1 MSWTDGFVLF
11 PFSKDGS
18 GVLADC
24 SLCGT
29 EATLSFSAGPVCSS
43 FFRCSLCHSASS
55 FLVSATPTSLP
66 LLLLS
71 DSRHPLSFYFNLSG
85 RFSRDCIVFPPVLPR
100 YNGLPD
106 TRFSR
111 GTMRRLM
118 SWPDG
123 KRFPR
128 ISHIHS
134 YLFSDW
140 RRTVSSKFFDTLVPS
155 ISTEELVFPLYARC
169 VPSRLRCNGHS
180 LLISSHL
187 SRIGRIEN
195 PSCSACG
202 HPSQD
207 ISHLIL
213 HCPAT
218 DSAPLA
224 LWRLSGPGPG
234 ELPGCWSSMV
244 FRHAPILRKGPGS
257 NNSSKRGKNDVKS
270 TV

>member
-1 MSWTDGFVLF
+1 MFKFFPLQPVPFCKLF
-11 PFSKDGS
+11 PGLGNTNKSAISLLFSCS
-18 GVLADC
+18 PTLAL
-24 SLCGT
+24 SSPLC
-29 EATLSFSAGPVCSS
+29 
-43 FFRCSLCHSASS
+43 
-55 FLVSATPTSLP
+55 P
-66 LLLLS
+66 LL
-71 DSRHPLSFYFNLSG
+71 HYSFYFDLSG
-85 RFSRDCIVFPPVLPR
+85 RFGRDCIVFPPVLSR

-134 YLFSDW
+134 SFFSDW
-140 RRTVSSKFFDTLVPS
+140 RRTVLSKFFDTLVPS

-169 VPSRLRCNGHS
+169 VPSRLRYNGQPTDKFY
-180 LLISSHL
+180 L

-195 PSCSACG
+195 PSYSACG

-207 ISHLIL
+207 ISYLIL

-224 LWRLSGPGPG
+224 LWRLSDPGPG